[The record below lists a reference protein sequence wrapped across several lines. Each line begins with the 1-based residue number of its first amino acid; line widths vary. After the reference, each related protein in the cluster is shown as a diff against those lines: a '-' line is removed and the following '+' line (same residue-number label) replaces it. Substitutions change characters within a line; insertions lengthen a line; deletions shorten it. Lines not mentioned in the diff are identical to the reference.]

1 MEPSTKILCVLR
13 PHIQLMVQYTT
24 HPLREK
30 IQTLEAKI
38 QQLET
43 HRNRLDDIWS
53 SIMIR
58 SIQFSI
64 CAPLLYTL
72 WKGLR

>member
-1 MEPSTKILCVLR
+1 METSTKTLCVLR
-13 PHIQLMVQYTT
+13 PQIQQIVQYTT
-24 HPLREK
+24 HPLLERIQLLEGRVERLEK
-30 IQTLEAKI
+30 YT
-38 QQLET
+38 
-43 HRNRLDDIWS
+43 NRVDHLLS